1 MKKSYFLGLALLLC
15 AANGRAQV
23 AISSFAELKA
33 AKDSVG
39 KIASHE
45 QILSDTKATY
55 NSLVSGAMGIKP
67 TETETKTEYFK
78 KGSAEKNKISAFTT
92 KLLQGKG
99 DNVTLKIKRE
109 IVSGGFLG
117 GTTTL
122 YIYSEKQNVA
132 DAVNLSTTD
141 VIDAS
146 GTVIAGG
153 NNEVTTIIYYF
164 ENYDGK
170 TYEEHVYNT
179 TSENG
184 PKTDKAVLLM
194 ISDCVSKMQIENEP
208 HETTVTTKNEAYL
221 TAKAQIAANE
231 TRQSF
236 YTALLD
242 GGIWKAK
249 SVAWNTE
256 GTDVVETTTVK
267 GSFVGCRNY
276 KNLQLNS
283 EISIESGFTMGD
295 MASDYKFDGGG
306 FNIALNGTTLF
317 GTNNG
322 SISNVVATGGNL
334 ATTNAANITD
344 VTITGGKVVGTNN
357 GNIENANVSN
367 GVIATNNGSNS
378 HITNSIESSNNVYKV
393 YGSDASFAT
402 VKAADASTYYN
413 IYNNKTLRDE
423 FGVAV
428 GTGIVS
434 KGSNN
439 KLYEVKMYH
448 AGNKTGET
456 RLANINGNGKP
467 EIRRTWGT
475 TGVGEF
481 YYISDADAGS
491 VFDGITG
498 DNIEK
503 NVVYTHDGSNW
514 ECKVAEVSNGA
525 NSIYIPRAFTAAT
538 VKYDRNFNV
547 SAQNAS
553 TICLPFAVSASVVE
567 SALGTNG
574 HLLQFNKIDENGQTY
589 WFKYVTGGIEA
600 NQPYVLLFGQD
611 VDSKF
616 FDGLSNVEFAATGE
630 GQDLKALSQSSVAA
644 GASLYGTFEKRTAS
658 ELEDGAKHSIYG
670 FQNGLFVRMTDKVNF
685 NPTRA
690 YVRNDKWTP
699 LNTPNAAKAYKLGIL
714 DENGNEVTGINSVED
729 AADEF
734 TVNGGN
740 GAISINADK
749 AQNVKVYTVGGALVK
764 SVDVEAGATS
774 LPVSA
779 GMYIVNGN
787 KVVVK

>member
-1 MKKSYFLGLALLLC
+1 M
-15 AANGRAQV
+15 
-23 AISSFAELKA
+23 
-33 AKDSVG
+33 
-39 KIASHE
+39 
-45 QILSDTKATY
+45 
-55 NSLVSGAMGIKP
+55 
-67 TETETKTEYFK
+67 
-78 KGSAEKNKISAFTT
+78 
-92 KLLQGKG
+92 
-99 DNVTLKIKRE
+99 
-109 IVSGGFLG
+109 
-117 GTTTL
+117 
-122 YIYSEKQNVA
+122 
-132 DAVNLSTTD
+132 
-141 VIDAS
+141 IDPS

-242 GGIWKAK
+242 GGTWEAK

-276 KNLQLNS
+276 KNLQLDS

-295 MASDYKFDGGG
+295 MASDYKFNGGG

-334 ATTNAANITD
+334 ATTNAADITN
-344 VTITGGKVVGTNN
+344 VTIESGNVVVTNN
-357 GNIENANVSN
+357 GNISE
-367 GVIATNNGSNS
+367 ATVNNGTVTTNRGIAS
-378 HITNSIESSNNVYKV
+378 HITSSIASLNGTSTV

-402 VKAADASTYYN
+402 VDAADASTYYN

-423 FGVAV
+423 FSVAV
-428 GTGIVS
+428 VNGTVS
-434 KGSNN
+434 KGNQY
-439 KLYEVKMYH
+439 KLYEVKKYY
-448 AGNKTGET
+448 ADNKTGET
-456 RLANINGNGKP
+456 RLANIDGNGKP
-467 EIRRTWGT
+467 QVKRGWDK

-481 YYISDADAGS
+481 YCISDPVGTL
-491 VFDGITG
+491 FDGIKV
-498 DNIEK
+498 DDAEP
-503 NVVYTHDGSNW
+503 NVIYTANGNKW
-514 ECKVAEVSNGA
+514 ECKRADISNNA
-525 NSIYIPRAFTAAT
+525 NSIYVPRSFTAAKAVYNRSFT
-538 VKYDRNFNV
+538 
-547 SAQNAS
+547 ATAGNAS
-553 TICLPFAVSASVVE
+553 TICLPFSVSEKNVE
-567 SALGTNG
+567 TLLGEEEPAGSEDKKGAG
-574 HLLQFNKIDENGQTY
+574 HLLQFNKIDENAQTY
-589 WFKYVTGGIEA
+589 WFKYVTGGIKA
-600 NQPYVLLFGQD
+600 NQPYVLVFGD
-611 VDSKF
+611 NANGGF
-616 FDGLSNVEFAATGE
+616 FETFEDVEFAATGE
-630 GQDLKALSQSSVAA
+630 GQDLKALSQSTVAA

-658 ELEDGAKHSIYG
+658 ELEDGATHSIYG

-690 YVRNDKWTP
+690 YVRNDKWTDP
-699 LNTPNAAKAYKLGIL
+699 KAPNAAKAYKLGIL
-714 DENGNEVTGINSVED
+714 DENGNEVTGISSVEN